1 MLFGSNLF
9 SGSRLFVSLLLV
21 FALYGCRPQTQEDC
35 LLEAAKAPTEAGVR
49 QGLYACVNKSNQ
61 VASPV
66 EKINTTPH
74 ITQQSETPVGVPL
87 TDAEKAEKIIG
98 ESVKCDI
105 VKREEYAKYIVTNA
119 SKKGSTDFE
128 IVAKEYVKIRD
139 VCEALSAVGNRRSA
153 QPAETD

>member
-49 QGLYACVNKSNQ
+49 QGLVACVR
-61 VASPV
+61 A
-66 EKINTTPH
+66 
-74 ITQQSETPVGVPL
+74 TQKSETPVGVPL

-139 VCEALSAVGNRRSA
+139 VCEALSAVGNR
-153 QPAETD
+153 